1 MKNKLMIIISKLLEL
16 LSCLVPKSKKIWIF
30 GAWQGKLYADNTKY
44 MFEYVNANHKSI
56 KAIWITKNDDVVRQ
70 VRSMGFKCY
79 KPSSFKGMWYV
90 MRAKVA
96 FETEGNRDIAYFL
109 NSKRT
114 KVIQL
119 WHGMGAKAMKWKD
132 KDGNVNI
139 EKKKIIEIMSS
150 YHWISTSELY
160 TNVFNDLLCIPKDR
174 FVITGYPRNDNLVKA
189 PKNEYMESLK
199 EKYNDCKLLMY
210 MPTHRNFGADGN
222 KLINIDE
229 LRRVDKML
237 KDKNLVM
244 VYKPHIHELKNFLSY
259 ESEFT
264 NIVMAKDQNVWGD
277 VYSYLH
283 YFDLVIS
290 DYSSITTDFMCTGK
304 PVVIFAYDL
313 DDYINGDAGLNDYF
327 WELPGGP
334 ICYTWDD
341 VIKKS
346 ESLLTNDEWKEER
359 ERCRVQYHYYND
371 GKNCERVYNMVM
383 DILKNKKQ

>member
-1 MKNKLMIIISKLLEL
+1 MKVIKSLISKIVNVIGKIIPKNKKLWL
-16 LSCLVPKSKKIWIF
+16 F
-30 GAWQGKLYADNTKY
+30 GAWQGKLYADNSKT
-44 MFEYVNANHKSI
+44 MFEYVNANCPEI
-56 KAIWITKNDDVVRQ
+56 KAVWITKEESVVKQ
-70 VRSMGFKCY
+70 VRSLGYKCY
-79 KPSSFKGMWYV
+79 KRSSFVGIWV
-90 MRAKVA
+90 VLRASVV
-96 FETEGNRDIAYFL
+96 FETEGSQDISSNL
-109 NSKRT
+109 DTKRT
-114 KVIQL
+114 KEIQL
-119 WHGMGAKAMKWKD
+119 WHGMGAKAMKWKSN
-132 KDGNVNI
+132 DGNLITADKSTVDR
-139 EKKKIIEIMSS
+139 MSS
-150 YHWISTSELY
+150 YYWISTSELY
-160 TNVFNDLLCIPKDR
+160 TNTFNELLGVPKDR

-199 EKYNDCKLLMY
+199 EKYKDCKLLMY

-222 KLINIDE
+222 KLINIGE

-304 PVVIFAYDL
+304 PVIIFAYDL

-341 VIKKS
+341 VIEKS

>member
-1 MKNKLMIIISKLLEL
+1 MSSLI
-16 LSCLVPKSKKIWIF
+16 PKSKKIWLF
-30 GAWQGKLYADNTKY
+30 GAWSGNLYGDNTKY
-44 MFEYVNANHKSI
+44 LFEYLNSVDTGKKLVWLTRSDN
-56 KAIWITKNDDVVRQ
+56 VVEK
-70 VRSMGFKCY
+70 VRAEGYTAYNRK
-79 KPSSFKGMWYV
+79 SFKGIWYALRGDV
-90 MRAKVA
+90 V
-96 FETEGNRDIAYFL
+96 FCTEGRYDASNFIG
-109 NSKRT
+109 KKT

-119 WHGMGAKAMKWKD
+119 WHGMGAKAMKWND
-132 KDGNVNI
+132 KDPAAAEARRKTV
-139 EKKKIIEIMSS
+139 ELYSS
-150 YHWISTSELY
+150 FYWISTSELY
-160 TNVFNDLLCIPKDR
+160 TNVFNELLGVPKDR

-199 EKYNDCKLLMY
+199 EKYKDCKLLMY

-304 PVVIFAYDL
+304 PVVLFIYDI
-313 DDYINGDAGLNDYF
+313 DDYISGDGGLSDYF
-327 WELPGGP
+327 WEIPGGP
-334 ICYTWDD
+334 FCYTWDE
-341 VIKKS
+341 VINTS
-346 ESLLTNDEWKEER
+346 CALLENDTWKEER
-359 ERCRVQYHYYND
+359 ERCRAIYHRYND
-371 GKNCERVYNMVM
+371 GKSSERVYNMVK
-383 DILKNKKQ
+383 DILNEK